1 MTMRYYHDA
10 KGSLP
15 SISNSESNAVIKRLK
30 AALVDGYGDK
40 PAAGWELLYDNTENQ
55 DGTGYRL
62 TVRSKDINGDRMTYH
77 FSEVVNGVDVQMAED
92 WDVTNKNVVG
102 STISGKW
109 QKQKDKINRDDQ
121 LNTGSIGIIA
131 DSKSC
136 WVSSNYCF
144 HFFGS
149 FDCMNAMQPKDVLMA
164 GTHYSYL
171 DGYENLLPLR
181 FVGESVNRTMKD
193 NLMGEYCVDSP
204 AYNSVWFPSNSVPIL
219 LRGGDIPYIQ
229 KIKMWHKPKSRPS
242 GETWYYAGHIP
253 ALVFSFSKITSG
265 DKVMIDGKEKTLIQ
279 FEAYGANNQVFA
291 VDEA

>member
-1 MTMRYYHDA
+1 MTMRYYAAH

-15 SISNSESNAVIKRLK
+15 NVQNSSASAVITRLK
-30 AALVDGYGDK
+30 AALVTGYGDK
-40 PAAGWELLYDNTENQ
+40 PAAGWELLYESLNNPDDPAN
-55 DGTGYRL
+55 RL
-62 TVRSKDINGDRMTYH
+62 AVRSKDVGGDRMVFH
-77 FSEVVNGVDVQMAED
+77 FSENTSGVDVEMAKD
-92 WDVTNKNVVG
+92 WDPVANKPLRVAV
-102 STISGKW
+102 SGKW
-109 QKQKDKINRDDQ
+109 QKQTYMINRDDQ

-149 FDCMNAMQPKDVLMA
+149 FDCMNAMHPKDVLMA

-171 DGYENLLPLR
+171 DGREHYLPQR
-181 FVGESVNRTMKD
+181 FVGESVSRTMKD

-204 AYNSVWFPSNSVPIL
+204 AYNIVWFPSNSVPIL

-229 KIKMWHKPKSRPS
+229 KIKMWHKPVSRPS